1 MSSTINASTSGIVN
15 TADSSGVLEIQT
27 GGVTAIYM
35 DTSQNV
41 TIPQNLTVNGTLT
54 YAGGGGGVTTFSGG
68 TTGFT
73 PTTPTAGAVTLA
85 GTLIYQNGGTGLNN
99 SGTAGNLLVSTGTGW
114 ASQTPSTAGLVQTTG
129 TQSIGGDKTFT
140 ANTVF
145 ENTGSVTMKGIAIT
159 QGLYTG
165 GTNTTN
171 SMYFTPNGIN
181 FADATTGNAFN
192 SIYYTSQSSTAL
204 ASQVYVVNYK
214 TPGASS
220 GTAAYQFYGD
230 GTANKTGG
238 GSWGSISDV
247 RLKDNVTPLTG
258 ALAKINTL
266 NPVSYTWKIETI
278 NDPTV
283 GFIAQEV
290 ENVLPNA
297 VTRHKPT
304 EAESQFITDQTC
316 TVGFQADMTAYLVGA
331 IKELSA
337 EIESLKAKVGA

>member
-15 TADSSGVLEIQT
+15 TADSSGVLELQT
-27 GGVTAIYM
+27 GGVTAVYL
-35 DTSQNV
+35 DASQNV

-54 YAGGGGGVTTFSGG
+54 YTGGGGGVTTFSGG
-68 TTGFT
+68 TTGLL
-73 PTTPTAGAVTLA
+73 PSTPTAGAVTLT
-85 GTLIYQNGGTGLNN
+85 GTLIYQNGGTGLSNVG
-99 SGTAGNLLVSTGTGW
+99 SAGNLLVSTGSGW
-114 ASQTPSTAGLVQTTG
+114 ASQTPATAGLVQTTG

-145 ENTGSVTMKGIAIT
+145 ENTGLVTIKSNAIT
-159 QGLYTG
+159 YGLYTG
-165 GTNTTN
+165 GTTTAN
-171 SMYFTPNGIN
+171 SMQLGSGSIN
-181 FADATTGNAFN
+181 FYDALTGNTYN
-192 SIYYTSQSSTAL
+192 SLYYTAGGGTAL
-204 ASQVYVVNYK
+204 SSQVYVLNYK
-214 TPGASS
+214 TPGSLS

-238 GSWGSISDV
+238 GSWGSLSDA

-266 NPVSYTWKIETI
+266 NPVSYTWKIETS

-297 VTRHKPT
+297 VTKHKPT
-304 EAESQFITDQTC
+304 EAESQFITDQTY

-337 EIESLKAKVGA
+337 EIEALKAKVGV

>member
-15 TADSSGVLEIQT
+15 TADSSGVLELQT
-27 GGVTAIYM
+27 GGVTAVYM

-114 ASQTPSTAGLVQTTG
+114 ASQTPATAGLVQLTG
-129 TQSIGGDKTFT
+129 NQTIAGDKTFT
-140 ANTVF
+140 GTSYF
-145 ENTGSVTMKGIAIT
+145 GGST
-159 QGLYTG
+159 
-165 GTNTTN
+165 TTN
-171 SMYFTPNGIN
+171 SLVLQANSVN
-181 FADATTGNAFN
+181 FYDADTGNSFN
-192 SIYYTSQSSTAL
+192 SIAYGASSTAL
-204 ASQVYVVNYK
+204 ADQAYQFSYK
-214 TPGASS
+214 TPSVSS
-220 GTAAYQFYGD
+220 ATLAYNFFGD
-230 GTANKTGG
+230 GTAQKTGG
-238 GSWGSISDV
+238 GSWASISDS

-258 ALAKINTL
+258 ALAKIKTL
-266 NPVSYTWKIETI
+266 NPVSYTWKIETTE
-278 NDPTV
+278 PTV

-290 ENVLPNA
+290 QAIISNA
-297 VTRHKPT
+297 VTSHKPT
-304 EAESQFITDQTC
+304 KEESQYINDKTLA
-316 TVGFQADMTAYLVGA
+316 VSWQADMTAYLVGA

-337 EIESLKAKVGA
+337 EVEALKAKVGA